1 MPEPT
6 APGPTA
12 PGPTTTDASTPVP
25 SVPGASTP
33 QPYRVQVPLRW
44 SDMDAYGHVNNV
56 QYLRLLEDARVV
68 GIREWFLDRP
78 SMLDEGIIV
87 SRHAIEY
94 RAPLTYRP
102 APVEVDM
109 WVTHVHGAGFDLGY
123 VVRDPE
129 DVGTEVY
136 AVAET
141 GLVLFDFAT
150 SRPRRLPPDVRAG
163 LAVHVGEAVRF
174 RWAGR

>member
-1 MPEPT
+1 MS
-6 APGPTA
+6 APA
-12 PGPTTTDASTPVP
+12 AR
-25 SVPGASTP
+25 

-56 QYLRLLEDARVV
+56 QFLRLLEDARVV
-68 GIREWFLDRP
+68 GIREWFEGRP
-78 SMLDEGIIV
+78 SMVDEGIVV

-102 APVEVDM
+102 EPVEVDM

-129 DVGTEVY
+129 PVGEQVY

-141 GLVLFDFAT
+141 GLVLYDFAT
-150 SRPRRLPPDVRAG
+150 ARPRRLS
-163 LAVHVGEAVRF
+163 GEAREQLSAHQGDRVSF
-174 RWAGR
+174 RWSGR

>member
-1 MPEPT
+1 MPGHP
-6 APGPTA
+6 
-12 PGPTTTDASTPVP
+12 ASR
-25 SVPGASTP
+25 
-33 QPYRVQVPLRW
+33 PYRVEVPLRW

-68 GIREWFLDRP
+68 GFQEWFPDRP
-78 SMLDEGIIV
+78 AHVDEGIVV
-87 SRHAIEY
+87 SRHVIEY

-109 WVTHVHGAGFDLGY
+109 WVTRVHGAGFDLGY

-129 DVGTEVY
+129 PEGEQVY

-141 GLVLFDFAT
+141 GLVLYDFAT
-150 SRPRRLPPDVRAG
+150 ARPRRLSAESREQLSGHLGD
-163 LAVHVGEAVRF
+163 AVSF
-174 RWAGR
+174 RWSGR